1 MAKLDQKQIKQVK
14 NIADWLGAKIV
25 SPETDDPW
33 FFIIEVPAG
42 RRSVPTGVLE
52 AWHESEPVT
61 FSIRFGWDRK
71 DSLHISGHFPSMKQ
85 GSASYTSQINPYRYQ
100 EKRVAINVS
109 ESKGAQKIA
118 REIEKRFKDA
128 YMVYYQRALETIQSH
143 MEAKAG
149 TAGTVERLQMA
160 SSGML
165 KSWHARQEDTRWDGQ
180 ISVDNDRV
188 SVRVYNGKVDI
199 EMQYI
204 SEKTALKIVKVLGD
218 LALAQSVEK
227 EVA

>member
-1 MAKLDQKQIKQVK
+1 MANIDKETRTLIKQVAE
-14 NIADWLGAKIV
+14 NLGASIDNFDE
-25 SPETDDPW
+25 PETW
-33 FFIIEVPAG
+33 FFKVRMPAG
-42 RRSVPTGVLE
+42 T
-52 AWHESEPVT
+52 WHESEPVT
-61 FSIRFGWDRK
+61 FGIRSGWDRK
-71 DSLHISGHFPSMKQ
+71 GSLHVSSSFPSMKQ
-85 GSASYTSQINPYRYQ
+85 GSASYTSPINPYRYQ
-100 EKRVAINVS
+100 EKRVEVNISQKKAP
-109 ESKGAQKIA
+109 EKIA

-165 KSWHARQEDTRWDGQ
+165 KPWGSRQEDTRWDGQ
-180 ISVDNDRV
+180 IHIDNDRV

-199 EMQYI
+199 EMRYI
-204 SEKTALKIVKVLGD
+204 SEKTALKIAKLLGD
-218 LALAQSVEK
+218 LALAQSVKK

>member
-1 MAKLDQKQIKQVK
+1 MARIDEQTSNLIKQVAE
-14 NIADWLGAKIV
+14 NLGASIDNF
-25 SPETDDPW
+25 DDPEIW
-33 FFIIEVPAG
+33 FFKVRMPAG
-42 RRSVPTGVLE
+42 T
-52 AWHESEPVT
+52 WHESEPVT
-61 FSIRFGWDRK
+61 FGIRSGWDRK
-71 DSLHISGHFPSMKQ
+71 GSLYISGYFPSMKQ
-85 GSASYTSQINPYRYQ
+85 GSASYASEVNPYRYQ

-160 SSGML
+160 SNGML
-165 KSWHARQEDTRWDGQ
+165 KPWGSRQEDTRWDGR
-180 ISVDNDRV
+180 INVDDDRV

-199 EMQYI
+199 EMRYM
-204 SEKTALKIVKVLGD
+204 SEKTALKIAKVLGD